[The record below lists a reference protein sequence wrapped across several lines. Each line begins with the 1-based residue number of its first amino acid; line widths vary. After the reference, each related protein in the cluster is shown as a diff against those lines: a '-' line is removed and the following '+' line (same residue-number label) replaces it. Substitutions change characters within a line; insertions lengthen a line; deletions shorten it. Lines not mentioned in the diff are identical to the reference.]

1 MEENS
6 LRTRLVCATIDEPLT
21 KAQLQSMPRE
31 ELEKMLRAKSV
42 KYAEEGNLK
51 RGGERERGTGRA
63 KGKGKG

>member
-1 MEENS
+1 M
-6 LRTRLVCATIDEPLT
+6 CATIDEPLT

-51 RGGERERGTGRA
+51 RGGEREGQGGPRERGNGRVT
-63 KGKGKG
+63 